1 MKFHNI
7 ITNKNKIH
15 NFGKVQTSDVR
26 SWKLEGVAG
35 MHNVPVSIGL
45 AVISDYATFN
55 KIGHTNGVRFHEKPE
70 VLACR

>member
-1 MKFHNI
+1 M
-7 ITNKNKIH
+7 
-15 NFGKVQTSDVR
+15 
-26 SWKLEGVAG
+26 LEG
-35 MHNVPVSIGL
+35 MHNVPVPVSIGL